1 MRFIDEAVVTVKAGD
16 GGNGIASFRRE
27 KYVPRGG
34 PDGGDG
40 GTGGD
45 VYVITDDN
53 TNTLVD
59 YRYTRRYDAM
69 RGENGHSKNCAGKGS
84 DIVYLPVP
92 VGTTIIDTETDE
104 VIGDMIEI
112 GQTLLIAKG
121 GDGGLG
127 NTHFKSST
135 NQAPRKATSGFEGEL
150 KVLKFELKVVA
161 DVGLIGLPNAGKSTF
176 IRQVSAAKPKVADYP
191 FTTIVPNL
199 GVVDIGRHRSFVM
212 ADIPGLIEGASEGA
226 GLGIRFLKHVART
239 RRLLHIVDVQP
250 IDASD
255 PVNNARI
262 ILNELERFSP
272 ELAKLP
278 QVLILN
284 KIDQVIDPEELDELC
299 NHIVADLGWTG
310 MVFRTST
317 LMGEGT
323 DAVKYHLMNEIERE
337 REREEE
343 EPEFAEAQKAR
354 FERLEAEVRRNTEAQ
369 REAYRAARKAQR
381 EGADLPEDDSFDSEG
396 FDDDF
401 DDDDFDDDDGVEV
414 VYAP

>member
-40 GTGGD
+40 GKGGD
-45 VYVITDDN
+45 VYVIAEDN

-59 YRYTRRYDAM
+59 YRYTRRHDAM
-69 RGENGHSKNCAGKGS
+69 RAENGHSRNCSGKGS
-84 DIVYLPVP
+84 DDLFLPVP
-92 VGTTIIDTETDE
+92 IGTTVVDTETDE
-104 VIGDMIEI
+104 VLGDLIEI

-176 IRQVSAAKPKVADYP
+176 IRQVSAARPKVADYP
-191 FTTIVPNL
+191 FTTLVPNL

-239 RRLLHIVDVQP
+239 RRLLHLVDIKP
-250 IDASD
+250 IDGSD
-255 PVNNARI
+255 PVQNARV

-272 ELAKLP
+272 ELANLP
-278 QVLILN
+278 QILVLN
-284 KIDQVIDPEELDELC
+284 KIDQVAEEELNELC
-299 NHIVADLGWTG
+299 THIVAELGWTG
-310 MVFRTST
+310 IVFRTAT
-317 LMGEGT
+317 LTGEGV
-323 DAVKYHLMNEIERE
+323 DAIKYHLMNEIERE
-337 REREEE
+337 REREIED
-343 EPEFAEAQKAR
+343 PIFADAQKER
-354 FERLEAEVRRNTEAQ
+354 FERLEAEVRLNTEAQ
-369 REAYRAARKAQR
+369 REAYRAARKAAR
-381 EGADLPEDDSFDSEG
+381 EGMDLS
-396 FDDDF
+396 DDDF
-401 DDDDFDDDDGVEV
+401 DGNDDDDDGVEV
-414 VYAP
+414 IYAL

>member
-16 GGNGIASFRRE
+16 GGNGIVSFRRE

-40 GTGGD
+40 GRGGS
-45 VYVITDDN
+45 VFVIADDN

-59 YRYTRRYDAM
+59 YRYTRRYDAR
-69 RGENGHSKNCAGKGS
+69 RGENGHSKNCAGRGA
-84 DIVYLPVP
+84 DDVYLAVP
-92 VGTTIIDTETDE
+92 IGTTIIDTETDE
-104 VIGDMIEI
+104 VIGDLTEI
-112 GQTLLIAKG
+112 GQTLLVAKG

-191 FTTIVPNL
+191 FTTLVPNL

-239 RRLLHIVDVQP
+239 RRLLHIVDIAP
-250 IDASD
+250 IDGSD
-255 PVNNARI
+255 PVDNAQI
-262 ILNELERFSP
+262 IFNELERFSP
-272 ELAKLP
+272 ELANLP
-278 QVLILN
+278 QILVLN
-284 KIDQVIDPEELDELC
+284 KIDQVEADDLNEIC
-299 NHIVADLGWTG
+299 TRIVADLGWSG

-317 LMGEGT
+317 LMGEGV
-323 DAVKYHLMNEIERE
+323 DAIKYHLMNEIERE
-337 REREEE
+337 REREAED
-343 EPEFAEAQKAR
+343 PIFADAQQKR

-369 REAYRAARKAQR
+369 REAYREMRRAQR
-381 EGADLPEDDSFDSEG
+381 EGEVHDL
-396 FDDDF
+396 
-401 DDDDFDDDDGVEV
+401 DDDDDNDGVEV
-414 VYAP
+414 VYVP

>member
-40 GTGGD
+40 GSGGD
-45 VYVITDDN
+45 VYVIADDN

-59 YRYTRRYDAM
+59 YRYTRRYDAR
-69 RGENGHSKNCAGKGS
+69 RGENGQSRNCSGKGS
-84 DIVYLPVP
+84 EDIFLPVP
-92 VGTTIIDTETDE
+92 IGTTIIDTETDE
-104 VIGDMIEI
+104 VIGDLTEI
-112 GQTLLIAKG
+112 GQTFLVAKG

-176 IRQVSAAKPKVADYP
+176 IRQVSAARPKVADYP
-191 FTTIVPNL
+191 FTTLVPNL
-199 GVVDIGRHRSFVM
+199 GVVDVGVHRSFVM

-239 RRLLHIVDVQP
+239 RRLLHIVDIKS
-250 IDASD
+250 IDGSD
-255 PVNNARI
+255 PVENARV

-272 ELAKLP
+272 ELASLP
-278 QVLILN
+278 QILVLN
-284 KIDQVIDPEELDELC
+284 KIDQIVDEDLNAIC
-299 NHIVADLGWTG
+299 THIVAELGWTG

-317 LMGEGT
+317 LTGEGV

-343 EPEFAEAQKAR
+343 DPIFAEAQKES

-369 REAYRAARKAQR
+369 REAYRAARRAQR
-381 EGADLPEDDSFDSEG
+381 EGLDLADDDSFD
-396 FDDDF
+396 
-401 DDDDFDDDDGVEV
+401 DDDDSDVEV
-414 VYAP
+414 VYVP

>member
-40 GTGGD
+40 GSGGD
-45 VYVITDDN
+45 IYVIAADN

-69 RGENGHSKNCAGKGS
+69 RGENGHSRNCSGKGS
-84 DIVYLPVP
+84 DDVLLPVP
-92 VGTTIIDTETDE
+92 IGTTIIDTETDE
-104 VIGDMIEI
+104 VIGDLIEI
-112 GQTLLIAKG
+112 DQKILVAKG

-161 DVGLIGLPNAGKSTF
+161 DVGLVGLPNAGKSTF
-176 IRQVSAAKPKVADYP
+176 IRQVSAATPKVADYP
-191 FTTIVPNL
+191 FTTLVPNL

-239 RRLLHIVDVQP
+239 RRLLHLVDIKP
-250 IDASD
+250 IDGSD
-255 PVNNARI
+255 PVQNARV
-262 ILNELERFSP
+262 ILTELERFSP
-272 ELAKLP
+272 ELANLP
-278 QVLILN
+278 QILVLN
-284 KIDQVIDPEELDELC
+284 KIDQVVDESELNELC
-299 NHIVADLGWTG
+299 THIVAELGWTG
-310 MVFRTST
+310 IVFRTST
-317 LMGEGT
+317 LTGEGV

-337 REREEE
+337 RERELED
-343 EPEFAEAQKAR
+343 PIFAEAQKER

-381 EGADLPEDDSFDSEG
+381 EGIDADDSN
-396 FDDDF
+396 
-401 DDDDFDDDDGVEV
+401 DDDDDYDVEV
-414 VYAP
+414 VYVP

>member
-40 GTGGD
+40 GKGGD
-45 VYVITDDN
+45 VYVIANDN

-59 YRYTRRYDAM
+59 YRYTRRHDAK

-84 DIVYLPVP
+84 DDIYLPVP
-92 VGTTIIDTETDE
+92 IGTTIIDTETDE
-104 VIGDMIEI
+104 VIGDLTEVD
-112 GQTLLIAKG
+112 QTLLIAKG

-161 DVGLIGLPNAGKSTF
+161 DVGLVGLPNAGKSTF
-176 IRQVSAAKPKVADYP
+176 IRQVSAATPKVADYP
-191 FTTIVPNL
+191 FTTLVPNL

-212 ADIPGLIEGASEGA
+212 ADIPGLIEGASDGA

-239 RRLLHIVDVQP
+239 RRLLHIVDIQP
-250 IDASD
+250 IDGSD
-255 PVNNARI
+255 PVENANV

-272 ELAKLP
+272 ELANLP
-278 QVLILN
+278 QILVLN
-284 KIDQVIDPEELDELC
+284 KIDQIVDETELNELC
-299 NHIVADLGWTG
+299 THIVAELGWTG
-310 MVFRTST
+310 IVFRTST
-317 LMGEGT
+317 LTGEGV

-337 REREEE
+337 RERELDD
-343 EPEFAEAQKAR
+343 PIFAEEQAER
-354 FERLEAEVRRNTEAQ
+354 FERLESEVRRNTEAQ

-381 EGADLPEDDSFDSEG
+381 EGTDINGENLT
-396 FDDDF
+396 DF
-401 DDDDFDDDDGVEV
+401 DDDDDDGVEV
-414 VYAP
+414 VYVP

>member
-40 GTGGD
+40 GKGGD
-45 VYVITDDN
+45 VYVIANDN

-59 YRYTRRYDAM
+59 YRYTRRHDAK

-84 DIVYLPVP
+84 DDIYLPVP
-92 VGTTIIDTETDE
+92 IGTTIIDTETDE
-104 VIGDMIEI
+104 VIGDLTEVD
-112 GQTLLIAKG
+112 QTLLIAKG

-161 DVGLIGLPNAGKSTF
+161 DVGLVGLPNAGKSTF
-176 IRQVSAAKPKVADYP
+176 IRQVSAATPKVADYP
-191 FTTIVPNL
+191 FTTLVPNL
-199 GVVDIGRHRSFVM
+199 GVVDIGKHRSFVM
-212 ADIPGLIEGASEGA
+212 ADIPGLIEGASDGA

-239 RRLLHIVDVQP
+239 RRLLHIVDIQP
-250 IDASD
+250 IDGSD
-255 PVNNARI
+255 PVENANV

-272 ELAKLP
+272 ELANLP
-278 QVLILN
+278 QILVLN
-284 KIDQVIDPEELDELC
+284 KIDQIVDETELNELC
-299 NHIVADLGWTG
+299 THIVAELGWTG
-310 MVFRTST
+310 IVFRTST
-317 LMGEGT
+317 LTGEGV

-337 REREEE
+337 RERELED
-343 EPEFAEAQKAR
+343 PIFAEEQAER
-354 FERLEAEVRRNTEAQ
+354 FERLESEVRRNTEAQ

-381 EGADLPEDDSFDSEG
+381 EGTDINGENLT
-396 FDDDF
+396 DF
-401 DDDDFDDDDGVEV
+401 DDDDDDGVEV
-414 VYAP
+414 VYVP

>member
-16 GGNGIASFRRE
+16 GGNGIVSFRRE

-40 GTGGD
+40 GSGGD
-45 VYVITDDN
+45 VYVIADDN

-59 YRYTRRYDAM
+59 YRYTRRYDAK
-69 RGENGHSKNCAGKGS
+69 RGENGQSKNCSGKGAS
-84 DIVYLPVP
+84 DIFLPVP
-92 VGTTIIDTETDE
+92 IGTTIIDTETDE
-104 VIGDMIEI
+104 VIGDMTEI
-112 GQTLLIAKG
+112 GQKLLVAKG

-150 KVLKFELKVVA
+150 KVLKLELKVVA

-239 RRLLHIVDVQP
+239 RRLLHVIDVQP
-250 IDASD
+250 VDGSD
-255 PVNNARI
+255 PVANGRV
-262 ILNELERFSP
+262 ILNELSRFSP
-272 ELAKLP
+272 ELANLP
-278 QVLILN
+278 QILVLN
-284 KIDQVIDPEELDELC
+284 KIDQLLDEEVDDVC
-299 NHIVADLGWTG
+299 ERIVAELEWTG
-310 MVFRTST
+310 EVFRTST
-317 LMGEGT
+317 LTGDGI
-323 DAVKYHLMNEIERE
+323 DAVKYYLMNEIELE

-343 EPEFAEAQKAR
+343 DPDFAAAQKAR
-354 FERLEAEVRRNTEAQ
+354 FERLEAEVRHNTEAQ
-369 REAYRAARKAQR
+369 KEAYRAARRAQR
-381 EGADLPEDDSFDSEG
+381 EGHQG
-396 FDDDF
+396 DDF
-401 DDDDFDDDDGVEV
+401 DDDDDSEVEV
-414 VYAP
+414 VYAPY

>member
-16 GGNGIASFRRE
+16 GGNGIVSFRRE

-40 GTGGD
+40 GSGGD
-45 VYVITDDN
+45 VYVIADDN

-59 YRYTRRYDAM
+59 YRYTRRYDAK
-69 RGENGHSKNCAGKGS
+69 RGENGQSKNCSGKGAA
-84 DIVYLPVP
+84 DIFLPVP
-92 VGTTIIDTETDE
+92 IGTTIIDTETDE
-104 VIGDMIEI
+104 VIGDMTEI
-112 GQTLLIAKG
+112 GQKLLVAKG

-150 KVLKFELKVVA
+150 KVLKLELKVVA

-239 RRLLHIVDVQP
+239 RRLLHVIDVQP
-250 IDASD
+250 VDGSD
-255 PVNNARI
+255 PVANGRV
-262 ILNELERFSP
+262 ILNELSRFSP
-272 ELAKLP
+272 ELANLP
-278 QVLILN
+278 QILVLN
-284 KIDQVIDPEELDELC
+284 KIDQLLDEEVNDVC
-299 NHIVADLGWTG
+299 ERIIAELGWTG
-310 MVFRTST
+310 EVFRTST
-317 LMGEGT
+317 LTGDGI
-323 DAVKYHLMNEIERE
+323 DAVKYYLMNEIELE

-343 EPEFAEAQKAR
+343 DPDFAAAQKAR
-354 FERLEAEVRRNTEAQ
+354 FERLEAEVRHNTEAQ
-369 REAYRAARKAQR
+369 KEAYRAARRAQR
-381 EGADLPEDDSFDSEG
+381 EGSQG
-396 FDDDF
+396 DDF
-401 DDDDFDDDDGVEV
+401 DDDDDNDVEV
-414 VYAP
+414 VYAPY

>member
-16 GGNGIASFRRE
+16 GGNGIVSFRRE

-40 GTGGD
+40 GSGGD
-45 VYVITDDN
+45 VYVIADDN

-59 YRYTRRYDAM
+59 YRYTRRYDAR
-69 RGENGHSKNCAGKGS
+69 RGENGHSKNCSGKGS
-84 DIVYLPVP
+84 DDIYLPVP
-92 VGTTIIDTETDE
+92 IGTTVIDTETDE
-104 VIGDMIEI
+104 VIGDLTEI

-161 DVGLIGLPNAGKSTF
+161 DVGLVGLPNAGKSTF
-176 IRQVSAAKPKVADYP
+176 IRQVSAATPKVADYP
-191 FTTIVPNL
+191 FTTLVPNL
-199 GVVDIGRHRSFVM
+199 GVVDIGKHRSFVM

-250 IDASD
+250 IDGSD
-255 PVNNARI
+255 PVENANI
-262 ILNELERFSP
+262 ILSELERFSP
-272 ELAKLP
+272 ELANLP
-278 QVLILN
+278 QILVLN
-284 KIDQVIDPEELDELC
+284 KIDQIVDETELNQLC
-299 NHIVADLGWTG
+299 THIVAELGWTG
-310 MVFRTST
+310 IVFRTST
-317 LMGEGT
+317 LTGEGV

-337 REREEE
+337 RERELED
-343 EPEFAEAQKAR
+343 PIFAEAQKER

-381 EGADLPEDDSFDSEG
+381 EGRDISGDNLT
-396 FDDDF
+396 DF
-401 DDDDFDDDDGVEV
+401 DDDDDDGVEV
-414 VYAP
+414 VYVP

>member
-40 GTGGD
+40 GSGGD
-45 VYVITDDN
+45 VYVIADDN

-59 YRYTRRYDAM
+59 YRYTRRYDAK
-69 RGENGHSKNCAGKGS
+69 RGENGQSKNCSGKGS
-84 DIVYLPVP
+84 EDIYLPVP
-92 VGTTIIDTETDE
+92 VGTTVVDTETDE
-104 VIGDMIEI
+104 VLGDLVEI
-112 GQTLLIAKG
+112 GQTLLVAKG

-161 DVGLIGLPNAGKSTF
+161 DVGLVGLPNAGKSTF

-191 FTTIVPNL
+191 FTTLVPNL

-239 RRLLHIVDVQP
+239 RRLLHLVDVKP
-250 IDASD
+250 VDGSD
-255 PVNNARI
+255 PVENARV

-272 ELAKLP
+272 ELANLP
-278 QVLILN
+278 QILVLN
-284 KIDQVIDPEELDELC
+284 KIDQVAEEDLNELC
-299 NHIVADLGWTG
+299 THIVAELGWTG

-317 LMGEGT
+317 LTGEGV
-323 DAVKYHLMNEIERE
+323 DVVKYHLMNDIERE
-337 REREEE
+337 REREIED
-343 EPEFAEAQKAR
+343 PIFAEAQKER
-354 FERLEAEVRRNTEAQ
+354 FARLEEEVRLNTEAQ
-369 REAYRAARKAQR
+369 REAYRAARRAAR
-381 EGADLPEDDSFDSEG
+381 EGIDNSDDRL
-396 FDDDF
+396 DDDE
-401 DDDDFDDDDGVEV
+401 DGVEV
-414 VYAP
+414 VYVP

>member
-16 GGNGIASFRRE
+16 GGNGIVSFRRE

-40 GTGGD
+40 GRGGS
-45 VYVITDDN
+45 VFVIADDN

-59 YRYTRRYDAM
+59 YRYTRRYDAR
-69 RGENGHSKNCAGKGS
+69 RGENGHSKNCAGKGAD
-84 DIVYLPVP
+84 DIYLAVP
-92 VGTTIIDTETDE
+92 IGTTIIDTETDE
-104 VIGDMIEI
+104 VIGDLTEI
-112 GQTLLIAKG
+112 GQKLLVAKG

-191 FTTIVPNL
+191 FTTLVPNL

-239 RRLLHIVDVQP
+239 RRLLHLVDIAP
-250 IDASD
+250 IDGSD
-255 PVNNARI
+255 PVANAQVI
-262 ILNELERFSP
+262 FNELERFSP
-272 ELAKLP
+272 ELANLP
-278 QVLILN
+278 QILVLN
-284 KIDQVIDPEELDELC
+284 KIDQVDAAELNALC
-299 NHIVADLGWTG
+299 THIVAELGWSG
-310 MVFRTST
+310 IVFRTST
-317 LMGEGT
+317 LTGDGV
-323 DAVKYHLMNEIERE
+323 DAIKYHLMNEIERE

-343 EPEFAEAQKAR
+343 DPMFAEAQLER

-369 REAYRAARKAQR
+369 REAYREMRRAQR
-381 EGADLPEDDSFDSEG
+381 EGQSG
-396 FDDDF
+396 DF
-401 DDDDFDDDDGVEV
+401 DDDDDHEVEV
-414 VYAP
+414 VYVP

>member
-16 GGNGIASFRRE
+16 GGNGIVSFRRE

-40 GTGGD
+40 GSGGD
-45 VYVITDDN
+45 VYVIADDN

-59 YRYTRRYDAM
+59 YRYTRRYDAK
-69 RGENGHSKNCAGKGS
+69 RGENGQSKNCSGKGAA
-84 DIVYLPVP
+84 DIFLPVP
-92 VGTTIIDTETDE
+92 IGTTIIDTETDE
-104 VIGDMIEI
+104 VIGDMTEI
-112 GQTLLIAKG
+112 GQKLLVAKG

-150 KVLKFELKVVA
+150 KVLKLELKVVA

-239 RRLLHIVDVQP
+239 RRLLHVIDVQP
-250 IDASD
+250 VDGSD
-255 PVNNARI
+255 PVANGRV
-262 ILNELERFSP
+262 ILNELSRFSP
-272 ELAKLP
+272 ELANLP
-278 QVLILN
+278 QILVLN
-284 KIDQVIDPEELDELC
+284 KIDQLLDEEVDDVC
-299 NHIVADLGWTG
+299 ERIVAELEWTG
-310 MVFRTST
+310 EVFRTST
-317 LMGEGT
+317 LTGDGI
-323 DAVKYHLMNEIERE
+323 DAVKYYLMNEIELE

-343 EPEFAEAQKAR
+343 DPDFAAAQKAR
-354 FERLEAEVRRNTEAQ
+354 FERLEAEVRHNTEAQ
-369 REAYRAARKAQR
+369 KEAYRAARRAQR
-381 EGADLPEDDSFDSEG
+381 EGHQG
-396 FDDDF
+396 DDF
-401 DDDDFDDDDGVEV
+401 DDDDDSEVEV
-414 VYAP
+414 VYAPY

>member
-40 GTGGD
+40 GSGGD
-45 VYVITDDN
+45 VYVIADDN

-59 YRYTRRYDAM
+59 YRYTRRYDAK
-69 RGENGHSKNCAGKGS
+69 RGENGQSKNCSGKGS
-84 DIVYLPVP
+84 EDIYLPVP
-92 VGTTIIDTETDE
+92 VGTTVVDTETDE
-104 VIGDMIEI
+104 VLGDLVEI
-112 GQTLLIAKG
+112 GQTLLVAKG

-161 DVGLIGLPNAGKSTF
+161 DVGLVGLPNAGKSTF

-191 FTTIVPNL
+191 FTTLVPNL

-239 RRLLHIVDVQP
+239 RRLLHLVDVKP
-250 IDASD
+250 VDGSD
-255 PVNNARI
+255 PVENARV

-272 ELAKLP
+272 ELANLP
-278 QVLILN
+278 QILVLN
-284 KIDQVIDPEELDELC
+284 KIDQVAEEDLNELC
-299 NHIVADLGWTG
+299 MHIVAELGWTG

-317 LMGEGT
+317 LTGEGV
-323 DAVKYHLMNEIERE
+323 DAVKYHLMNDIERE
-337 REREEE
+337 REREIED
-343 EPEFAEAQKAR
+343 PIFAEAQKER
-354 FERLEAEVRRNTEAQ
+354 FARLEEEVRLNTEAQ
-369 REAYRAARKAQR
+369 REAYRAARRAAR
-381 EGADLPEDDSFDSEG
+381 EGIDNSDDRL
-396 FDDDF
+396 DDDE
-401 DDDDFDDDDGVEV
+401 DGVEV
-414 VYAP
+414 VYVP

>member
-40 GTGGD
+40 GKGGD
-45 VYVITDDN
+45 VYVIAEDN

-59 YRYTRRYDAM
+59 YRYTRRHDAM
-69 RGENGHSKNCAGKGS
+69 RAENGHSRNCSGKGS
-84 DIVYLPVP
+84 DDLFLPVP
-92 VGTTIIDTETDE
+92 IGTTVVDTETDE
-104 VIGDMIEI
+104 VLGDLVEL

-176 IRQVSAAKPKVADYP
+176 IRQVSAARPKVADYP
-191 FTTIVPNL
+191 FTTLVPNL

-239 RRLLHIVDVQP
+239 RRLLHVVDVKP
-250 IDASD
+250 IDGSD
-255 PVNNARI
+255 PVENARV

-272 ELAKLP
+272 ELANLP
-278 QVLILN
+278 QILVLN
-284 KIDQVIDPEELDELC
+284 KIDQVPEEELNELCTHIVDEL
-299 NHIVADLGWTG
+299 GWIG
-310 MVFRTST
+310 EVFRTST

-323 DAVKYHLMNEIERE
+323 DAVKYHLMNEIELE
-337 REREEE
+337 REREIED
-343 EPEFAEAQKAR
+343 PIFAEAQKAR
-354 FERLEAEVRRNTEAQ
+354 FERLEVEVRLNTEAQ
-369 REAYRAARKAQR
+369 REAYRAARRAAR
-381 EGADLPEDDSFDSEG
+381 EGIDLNDDGS
-396 FDDDF
+396 
-401 DDDDFDDDDGVEV
+401 FDDDDGVEV
-414 VYAP
+414 IYVP